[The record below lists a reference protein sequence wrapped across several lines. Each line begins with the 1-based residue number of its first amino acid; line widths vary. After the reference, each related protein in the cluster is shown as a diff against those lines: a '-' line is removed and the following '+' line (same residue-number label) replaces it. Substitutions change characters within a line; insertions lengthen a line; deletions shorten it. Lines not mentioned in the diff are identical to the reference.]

1 MRLDLDVPR
10 LAIKLGTKED
20 ALERQLAAD
29 RLLLRRFANQL
40 VETTQGGN
48 AQSSAMARAVLAWLD
63 SDPVREGP

>member
-1 MRLDLDVPR
+1 MRYDLDVPR
-10 LAIKLGTKED
+10 LAIKLGTRED
-20 ALERQLAAD
+20 VLERQLESD

-40 VETTQGGN
+40 VETTRGSS